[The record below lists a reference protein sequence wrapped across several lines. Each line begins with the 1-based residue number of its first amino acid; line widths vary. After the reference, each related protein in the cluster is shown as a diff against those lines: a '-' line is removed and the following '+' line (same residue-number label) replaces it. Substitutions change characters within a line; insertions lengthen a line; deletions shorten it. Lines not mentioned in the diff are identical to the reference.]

1 MPFVTIDDI
10 RLFYRLEGNDGLPLL
25 VLSHSIGTDHQMWEP
40 QVSDLLAHFKILRFD
55 TRGHGASDAP
65 AGEYSVE
72 RLGRDTLALTDHLG
86 MRQFAFCGLSLGGAI
101 GQWIA
106 LRAPERLSHL
116 VLANTSPQFG
126 APANWQERIEAV
138 RKGGMAAIADL
149 VIGRFFSPRLRA
161 QKNPYLPG
169 IFSVLAGT
177 DPNGYVG
184 CCAALRDVDHRQE
197 LSNIKVRTLV
207 ITGDLDIATP
217 WSGHGEILAR
227 EIAGARAVHLSA
239 AHLSNL
245 ERPRSFSA
253 ALVEFLLPAP
263 GDGDFLAAGTKLRR
277 AMLGDEHVDHAM
289 AATND
294 FNREFQSLITR
305 FAWGTIW
312 TRPQL
317 DGRTRRLVVL
327 STMAALGR
335 WEEFRMH
342 LRAGL
347 AHELEVS
354 DLKEVLLQAAIYA
367 GVPVAN
373 TGFQIAREELER
385 QPAETRSRD
394 TAPS

>member
-10 RLFYRLEGNDGLPLL
+10 RLFYRLEGNDGLPIL

-40 QVSDLLAHFKILRFD
+40 QVSDLLPHFKILRFD

-72 RLGRDTLALTDHLG
+72 RLGRDTLTLTDHLG
-86 MRQFAFCGLSLGGAI
+86 IQQFAFCGLSLGGAI

-116 VLANTSPQFG
+116 VLANSSPQFG
-126 APANWQERIEAV
+126 PPANWQARIEAV
-138 RKGGMAAIADL
+138 RRGGMAAITDM
-149 VIGRFFSPRLRA
+149 VIGRFFSPRSLA
-161 QKNPYLPG
+161 QKNPYVPG
-169 IFSVLAGT
+169 ILSVLRGT
-177 DPNGYVG
+177 NPNGYVG
-184 CCAALRDVDHRQE
+184 CCAALRDVDHRHE
-197 LSNIKVRTLV
+197 LPNIKLRTLV
-207 ITGDLDIATP
+207 IAGDLDVATP

-239 AHLSNL
+239 SHLSNL
-245 ERPRSFSA
+245 ERPRSFST
-253 ALVEFLLPAP
+253 ALLEFLLPPP
-263 GDGDFLAAGTKLRR
+263 GDGDFLTAGMKVRR
-277 AMLGDEHVDHAM
+277 AMLGDEHVDRAI

-294 FNREFQSLITR
+294 FNREFQTLITR

-317 DGRTRRLVVL
+317 DGRTRRLLVL

-373 TGFQIAREELER
+373 TAFQIAREELER
-385 QPAETRSRD
+385 QPAETKAG
-394 TAPS
+394 T

>member
-40 QVSDLLAHFKILRFD
+40 QVSDLLPHFKILRFD

-65 AGEYSVE
+65 PGEYSVE
-72 RLGRDTLALTDHLG
+72 RLARDTLALTEHLG
-86 MRQFAFCGLSLGGAI
+86 IRQFAFCGLSLGGAI

-106 LRAPERLSHL
+106 LRAAARLSHL
-116 VLANTSPQFG
+116 VLANASPRFG
-126 APANWQERIEAV
+126 PPANWQERIEAV
-138 RKGGMAAIADL
+138 RKGGMAAIADM
-149 VIGRFFSPRLRA
+149 VIGRFFSPRSLE
-161 QKNPYLPG
+161 QKNPYVPG
-169 IFSVLAGT
+169 ILSVLRGT
-177 DPNGYVG
+177 NPNGYTG
-184 CCAALRDVDHRQE
+184 CCAALRDVDHRHE
-197 LSNIKVRTLV
+197 LANIKVPTLV
-207 ITGDLDIATP
+207 IAGDLDIATP

-227 EIAGARAVHLSA
+227 EIGGARAVHLFA

-253 ALVEFLLPAP
+253 ALVEFILPP
-263 GDGDFLAAGTKLRR
+263 PDDGDFLAAGTKVRR
-277 AMLGDEHVDHAM
+277 AVLGDEHVDRAI

-305 FAWGTIW
+305 FAWGTVW

-317 DGRTRRLVVL
+317 DGRTRRLLVL

-347 AHELEVS
+347 AHELELS

-373 TGFQIAREELER
+373 TAFQIAREELES
-385 QPAETRSRD
+385 QPSHLTSH
-394 TAPS
+394 

>member
-40 QVSDLLAHFKILRFD
+40 QVSDLLLHFKILRFD
-55 TRGHGASDAP
+55 TRGHGASDASE
-65 AGEYSVE
+65 GEYSVE

-86 MRQFAFCGLSLGGAI
+86 IRTFAFCGLSLGGAI

-116 VLANTSPQFG
+116 VLANTSPRFG
-126 APANWQERIEAV
+126 PPANWQERIQAV
-138 RKGGMAAIADL
+138 RKGGMAAIADM
-149 VIGRFFSPRLRA
+149 VIARFFSPQSLA
-161 QKNPYLPG
+161 QKNPYVPG
-169 IFSVLAGT
+169 ILSVLLGT
-177 DPNGYVG
+177 NPNGYTG
-184 CCAALRDVDHRQE
+184 CCAALRDVDHTHE
-197 LSNIKVRTLV
+197 LPNIQVRTLV

-253 ALVEFLLPAP
+253 ALIEFLLPPP
-263 GDGDFLAAGTKLRR
+263 GDADSLAAGSKVRR
-277 AMLGDEHVDHAM
+277 AVLGDEHVDRAI

-317 DGRTRRLVVL
+317 DGRTRRLLVL

-347 AHELEVS
+347 AHELES
-354 DLKEVLLQAAIYA
+354 CDLKEVLLQAAIYA

-373 TGFQIAREELER
+373 TAFQIAREELER
-385 QPAETRSRD
+385 PPA
-394 TAPS
+394 APQS

>member
-10 RLFYRLEGNDGLPLL
+10 RMFYRLEGNDGLPTL

-40 QVSDLLAHFKILRFD
+40 QVSDLLPHFRILRFD

-65 AGEYSVE
+65 AGEYSIE
-72 RLGRDTLALTDHLG
+72 RLGRDALALTDQLG
-86 MRQFAFCGLSLGGAI
+86 ISKFAFCGLSLGGAI

-106 LRAPERLSHL
+106 LHAANRLSHL

-126 APANWQERIEAV
+126 PPANWQQRIQTV
-138 RKGGMAAIADL
+138 RQGGMAAIADM
-149 VIGRFFSPRLRA
+149 VIGRFFSPRSVA
-161 QKNPYLPG
+161 EKNPYVAG
-169 IFSVLAGT
+169 ILSVLRGT
-177 DPNGYVG
+177 NPDGYVG
-184 CCAALRDVDHRQE
+184 CCAALRDVDHSQQLR
-197 LSNIKVRTLV
+197 NIKVPTLV
-207 ITGDLDIATP
+207 ISGELDIATP

-227 EIAGARAVHLSA
+227 EISGAQSVLLPAG
-239 AHLSNL
+239 HLSNL
-245 ERPRSFSA
+245 ERPRSFST
-253 ALVEFLLPAP
+253 ALVEFILPQP
-263 GDGDFLAAGTKLRR
+263 GAGDSGEAGAKVRR
-277 AMLGDEHVDHAM
+277 AVLGDEHVDRAM

-294 FNREFQSLITR
+294 FTREFQSLITR

-317 DGRTRRLVVL
+317 DWRTRRLLVL

-347 AHELEVS
+347 AHELEIC

-373 TGFQIAREELER
+373 TAFLIAREELES
-385 QPAETRSRD
+385 QQAARS
-394 TAPS
+394 